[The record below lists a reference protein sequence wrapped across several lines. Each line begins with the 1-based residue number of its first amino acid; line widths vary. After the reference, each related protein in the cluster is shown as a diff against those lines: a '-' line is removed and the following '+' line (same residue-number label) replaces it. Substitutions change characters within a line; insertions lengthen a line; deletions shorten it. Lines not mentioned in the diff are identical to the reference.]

1 MQSGADLGA
10 MYAEAIEEWE
20 ASDEGADWDA
30 VDTTSEVG

>member
-1 MQSGADLGA
+1 MQVDADLGA
-10 MYAEAIEEWE
+10 MYAKTIVEWE